1 MEQKKVE
8 RKILITNKL
17 GIHARA
23 AAKFVELTS
32 KCGSKFIVK
41 KGSKVVNGSSLLGL
55 MTLAASK
62 GTEIKVQ
69 CIGSNSEKDL
79 NKLISLIK
87 NNFGEE
93 KPLSENTD
101 KELVL
106 KLSALIIASDG
117 MITDVEKTTFKNI
130 RNFLGEKE
138 YKYKDIMSEGELD
151 RDKILE
157 QELKIMNLLPPIESI
172 N

>member
-1 MEQKKVE
+1 MNAEIQNVIRVLIHFAKSDKFLDHEEKKVLKNIIYRYSVDSE
-8 RKILITNKL
+8 DLKKIKSTQENL
-17 GIHARA
+17 
-23 AAKFVELTS
+23 
-32 KCGSKFIVK
+32 
-41 KGSKVVNGSSLLGL
+41 
-55 MTLAASK
+55 
-62 GTEIKVQ
+62 
-69 CIGSNSEKDL
+69 SEKL
-79 NKLISLIK
+79 LKVK
-87 NNFGEE
+87 T
-93 KPLSENTD
+93 PEN
-101 KELVL
+101 KELVV

>member
-1 MEQKKVE
+1 MDAEIQNMIGVLIHVAKLDEFLDHEEKKVLKNIIYRYSVDSE
-8 RKILITNKL
+8 DLKKIK
-17 GIHARA
+17 
-23 AAKFVELTS
+23 
-32 KCGSKFIVK
+32 
-41 KGSKVVNGSSLLGL
+41 
-55 MTLAASK
+55 
-62 GTEIKVQ
+62 
-69 CIGSNSEKDL
+69 SNQENLSEKL
-79 NKLISLIK
+79 LKVK
-87 NNFGEE
+87 T
-93 KPLSENTD
+93 PEN
-101 KELVL
+101 KELVV

>member
-1 MEQKKVE
+1 MIGVLIHVAKSDEFLEHEEKKVLKNIIYRYSVDSE
-8 RKILITNKL
+8 DLKKIKSTQENL
-17 GIHARA
+17 
-23 AAKFVELTS
+23 
-32 KCGSKFIVK
+32 
-41 KGSKVVNGSSLLGL
+41 
-55 MTLAASK
+55 
-62 GTEIKVQ
+62 
-69 CIGSNSEKDL
+69 SEKL
-79 NKLISLIK
+79 LKVK
-87 NNFGEE
+87 T
-93 KPLSENTD
+93 PEN
-101 KELVL
+101 KELVV

>member
-1 MEQKKVE
+1 MNAEIQNMIGVLIHVAKSDEFLDHEEKKVLKNIIYRYSVDSE
-8 RKILITNKL
+8 DLKKIKSTQENL
-17 GIHARA
+17 
-23 AAKFVELTS
+23 
-32 KCGSKFIVK
+32 
-41 KGSKVVNGSSLLGL
+41 
-55 MTLAASK
+55 
-62 GTEIKVQ
+62 
-69 CIGSNSEKDL
+69 SEKL
-79 NKLISLIK
+79 LKVK
-87 NNFGEE
+87 T
-93 KPLSENTD
+93 PEN
-101 KELVL
+101 KELVV

-117 MITDVEKTTFKNI
+117 MITDVEKSTFKNI

>member
-1 MEQKKVE
+1 MIGVLIHVAKSDEFLDHEEKKVLKNIIYRYSVDSE
-8 RKILITNKL
+8 DLKKIKSTQENL
-17 GIHARA
+17 
-23 AAKFVELTS
+23 
-32 KCGSKFIVK
+32 
-41 KGSKVVNGSSLLGL
+41 
-55 MTLAASK
+55 
-62 GTEIKVQ
+62 
-69 CIGSNSEKDL
+69 SEKL
-79 NKLISLIK
+79 LKVK
-87 NNFGEE
+87 T
-93 KPLSENTD
+93 PEN
-101 KELVL
+101 KELVV

>member
-1 MEQKKVE
+1 MDAEIQNMIGVLIHVAKSDEFLDHEEKKVLKNIIYRYSVDSE
-8 RKILITNKL
+8 DLKKIKSTQENL
-17 GIHARA
+17 
-23 AAKFVELTS
+23 
-32 KCGSKFIVK
+32 
-41 KGSKVVNGSSLLGL
+41 
-55 MTLAASK
+55 
-62 GTEIKVQ
+62 
-69 CIGSNSEKDL
+69 SEKL
-79 NKLISLIK
+79 LKVK
-87 NNFGEE
+87 T
-93 KPLSENTD
+93 PEN
-101 KELVL
+101 KELVV

>member
-1 MEQKKVE
+1 MNAEIQNMIGVLIHVAKSDEFLDHEEKKVLKNIIYRYSVDSE
-8 RKILITNKL
+8 DLKKIKSTQENL
-17 GIHARA
+17 
-23 AAKFVELTS
+23 
-32 KCGSKFIVK
+32 
-41 KGSKVVNGSSLLGL
+41 
-55 MTLAASK
+55 
-62 GTEIKVQ
+62 
-69 CIGSNSEKDL
+69 SEKL
-79 NKLISLIK
+79 LKVK
-87 NNFGEE
+87 T
-93 KPLSENTD
+93 PEN
-101 KELVL
+101 KELVV

-157 QELKIMNLLPPIESI
+157 QELKIMNLLPPIECI

>member
-1 MEQKKVE
+1 MNAEIQNMIGVLIHVAKSDEFLDHEEKKVLKNIIYRYSVDSE
-8 RKILITNKL
+8 DLKKIKSTQENL
-17 GIHARA
+17 
-23 AAKFVELTS
+23 
-32 KCGSKFIVK
+32 
-41 KGSKVVNGSSLLGL
+41 
-55 MTLAASK
+55 
-62 GTEIKVQ
+62 
-69 CIGSNSEKDL
+69 SEKL
-79 NKLISLIK
+79 LKVK
-87 NNFGEE
+87 T
-93 KPLSENTD
+93 PEN
-101 KELVL
+101 KELVV

-130 RNFLGEKE
+130 RNYLGEKE

>member
-1 MEQKKVE
+1 MNAEIQNMIGVLIHVAKSDEFLDHEEKNVLKNIIY
-8 RKILITNKL
+8 RYSIDSDDLVKIKNTQENL
-17 GIHARA
+17 
-23 AAKFVELTS
+23 
-32 KCGSKFIVK
+32 
-41 KGSKVVNGSSLLGL
+41 
-55 MTLAASK
+55 
-62 GTEIKVQ
+62 
-69 CIGSNSEKDL
+69 SEKL
-79 NKLISLIK
+79 LKVK
-87 NNFGEE
+87 T
-93 KPLSENTD
+93 PEN
-101 KELVL
+101 KELVV

>member
-1 MEQKKVE
+1 MNAEIQNMIGVLIHVAKSDEFLDHEEKKVLKNIIY
-8 RKILITNKL
+8 RYSIDSDDLVKIKNTQENL
-17 GIHARA
+17 
-23 AAKFVELTS
+23 
-32 KCGSKFIVK
+32 
-41 KGSKVVNGSSLLGL
+41 
-55 MTLAASK
+55 
-62 GTEIKVQ
+62 
-69 CIGSNSEKDL
+69 SEKL
-79 NKLISLIK
+79 LKVK
-87 NNFGEE
+87 T
-93 KPLSENTD
+93 PEN
-101 KELVL
+101 KELVV

-117 MITDVEKTTFKNI
+117 MITDIEKTTFKNI

>member
-1 MEQKKVE
+1 MNAEIQNMIGVLIHVAKSDEFLDHEEKKVLKNIIYRYSGDSE
-8 RKILITNKL
+8 DLKKIKSTQENL
-17 GIHARA
+17 
-23 AAKFVELTS
+23 
-32 KCGSKFIVK
+32 
-41 KGSKVVNGSSLLGL
+41 
-55 MTLAASK
+55 
-62 GTEIKVQ
+62 
-69 CIGSNSEKDL
+69 SEKL
-79 NKLISLIK
+79 LKVK
-87 NNFGEE
+87 T
-93 KPLSENTD
+93 PEN
-101 KELVL
+101 KELVV

-117 MITDVEKTTFKNI
+117 TITDVEKTTFKNI

>member
-1 MEQKKVE
+1 MNAEIQNMIGVLIHVAKSDEFLDHEEKKVLKNIIY
-8 RKILITNKL
+8 RYSIDSDDLVKIKNTQENL
-17 GIHARA
+17 
-23 AAKFVELTS
+23 
-32 KCGSKFIVK
+32 
-41 KGSKVVNGSSLLGL
+41 
-55 MTLAASK
+55 
-62 GTEIKVQ
+62 
-69 CIGSNSEKDL
+69 SEKL
-79 NKLISLIK
+79 LKVK
-87 NNFGEE
+87 T
-93 KPLSENTD
+93 PEN
-101 KELVL
+101 KELVV

-117 MITDVEKTTFKNI
+117 MITEVEKTTFNNI

>member
-1 MEQKKVE
+1 MIGVLIHVAKSDEFLDHEEKKVLKNIIYRYSVDSE
-8 RKILITNKL
+8 DLKKIKSTQENL
-17 GIHARA
+17 
-23 AAKFVELTS
+23 
-32 KCGSKFIVK
+32 
-41 KGSKVVNGSSLLGL
+41 
-55 MTLAASK
+55 
-62 GTEIKVQ
+62 
-69 CIGSNSEKDL
+69 SEKL
-79 NKLISLIK
+79 LKVK
-87 NNFGEE
+87 T
-93 KPLSENTD
+93 PEN
-101 KELVL
+101 KELVV

-157 QELKIMNLLPPIESI
+157 QELKIMDLLPPIESI

>member
-1 MEQKKVE
+1 MDAEIQNMIGVLIHVAKSDEFLDHEEKKVLKNIIYRYSVDSE
-8 RKILITNKL
+8 DLKKIKSTQENL
-17 GIHARA
+17 
-23 AAKFVELTS
+23 
-32 KCGSKFIVK
+32 
-41 KGSKVVNGSSLLGL
+41 
-55 MTLAASK
+55 
-62 GTEIKVQ
+62 
-69 CIGSNSEKDL
+69 SEKL
-79 NKLISLIK
+79 LKVK
-87 NNFGEE
+87 T
-93 KPLSENTD
+93 PEN
-101 KELVL
+101 KELVV

-117 MITDVEKTTFKNI
+117 MITDIEKTTFKNI

>member
-1 MEQKKVE
+1 MNAEIQNMIGVLIHVAKSDEFLDHEEKKVL
-8 RKILITNKL
+8 KNIIYIYSIDSDDL
-17 GIHARA
+17 
-23 AAKFVELTS
+23 VQ
-32 KCGSKFIVK
+32 
-41 KGSKVVNGSSLLGL
+41 
-55 MTLAASK
+55 
-62 GTEIKVQ
+62 IKNTQ
-69 CIGSNSEKDL
+69 ENLSEKL
-79 NKLISLIK
+79 LKVK
-87 NNFGEE
+87 T
-93 KPLSENTD
+93 PEN

>member
-1 MEQKKVE
+1 MNAEIQNMIGVLIHVAKSDEFLDHEEKKVLKNIIY
-8 RKILITNKL
+8 RYSIDSDDLVKIKNTQENL
-17 GIHARA
+17 
-23 AAKFVELTS
+23 
-32 KCGSKFIVK
+32 
-41 KGSKVVNGSSLLGL
+41 
-55 MTLAASK
+55 
-62 GTEIKVQ
+62 
-69 CIGSNSEKDL
+69 SEKL
-79 NKLISLIK
+79 LKVKTPK
-87 NNFGEE
+87 N
-93 KPLSENTD
+93 

>member
-1 MEQKKVE
+1 MNAEIQNMIGVLIHVAKSDEFLDHEEKKVLKNIIY
-8 RKILITNKL
+8 RYSIDSDDLVKIKNTQENL
-17 GIHARA
+17 
-23 AAKFVELTS
+23 
-32 KCGSKFIVK
+32 
-41 KGSKVVNGSSLLGL
+41 
-55 MTLAASK
+55 
-62 GTEIKVQ
+62 
-69 CIGSNSEKDL
+69 SEKL
-79 NKLISLIK
+79 LKVK
-87 NNFGEE
+87 T
-93 KPLSENTD
+93 PEN

-157 QELKIMNLLPPIESI
+157 QELKIMDLLPPIESI

>member
-1 MEQKKVE
+1 MNAEIQNMIGVLIHVAKSDEFLDHEEKKVLKNIIY
-8 RKILITNKL
+8 RYSIDSDDLVKIKNTQENL
-17 GIHARA
+17 
-23 AAKFVELTS
+23 
-32 KCGSKFIVK
+32 
-41 KGSKVVNGSSLLGL
+41 
-55 MTLAASK
+55 
-62 GTEIKVQ
+62 
-69 CIGSNSEKDL
+69 SEKL
-79 NKLISLIK
+79 LKVK
-87 NNFGEE
+87 T
-93 KPLSENTD
+93 SES
-101 KELVL
+101 KELVV

-157 QELKIMNLLPPIESI
+157 QELKIMNLLPPIEII

>member
-1 MEQKKVE
+1 MNAEIQNMIGVLIHVAKSDEFLDHEEKKVLKNIIYRYSVDSE
-8 RKILITNKL
+8 DLKKIKSTQENL
-17 GIHARA
+17 
-23 AAKFVELTS
+23 
-32 KCGSKFIVK
+32 
-41 KGSKVVNGSSLLGL
+41 
-55 MTLAASK
+55 
-62 GTEIKVQ
+62 
-69 CIGSNSEKDL
+69 SEKL
-79 NKLISLIK
+79 LKV
-87 NNFGEE
+87 
-93 KPLSENTD
+93 KPPEN
-101 KELVL
+101 KELVV

>member
-1 MEQKKVE
+1 MNAEIQNMIGVLIHVAKSDEFLDHEEKKVLKNIIYRYSIDSE
-8 RKILITNKL
+8 DLKKIKSTQENL
-17 GIHARA
+17 
-23 AAKFVELTS
+23 
-32 KCGSKFIVK
+32 
-41 KGSKVVNGSSLLGL
+41 
-55 MTLAASK
+55 
-62 GTEIKVQ
+62 
-69 CIGSNSEKDL
+69 SEKL
-79 NKLISLIK
+79 LKVK
-87 NNFGEE
+87 T
-93 KPLSENTD
+93 PEN
-101 KELVL
+101 KELVV

-157 QELKIMNLLPPIESI
+157 QELKIMDLLPPIESI

>member
-1 MEQKKVE
+1 MVYYKRNKMNAEIQNMIGVLIHVAKSDEFLDHEEKKVLKNIIY
-8 RKILITNKL
+8 RYSIDSDDLVKIKNTQENL
-17 GIHARA
+17 
-23 AAKFVELTS
+23 
-32 KCGSKFIVK
+32 
-41 KGSKVVNGSSLLGL
+41 
-55 MTLAASK
+55 
-62 GTEIKVQ
+62 
-69 CIGSNSEKDL
+69 SEKL
-79 NKLISLIK
+79 LKVK
-87 NNFGEE
+87 T
-93 KPLSENTD
+93 PEN

>member
-1 MEQKKVE
+1 MNAEIQNMIGVLIHVAKSDEFLDHEEKKVLKNIIYRYSVDSE
-8 RKILITNKL
+8 DLKKIKSTQEYL
-17 GIHARA
+17 
-23 AAKFVELTS
+23 
-32 KCGSKFIVK
+32 
-41 KGSKVVNGSSLLGL
+41 
-55 MTLAASK
+55 
-62 GTEIKVQ
+62 
-69 CIGSNSEKDL
+69 SEKL
-79 NKLISLIK
+79 LKVK
-87 NNFGEE
+87 T
-93 KPLSENTD
+93 PEN
-101 KELVL
+101 KELVV
-106 KLSALIIASDG
+106 KLSALIIASDR

>member
-1 MEQKKVE
+1 MNAEIQNMIGVLIHVAKSDEFLDHEDKKVLKNIIYRYSADSE
-8 RKILITNKL
+8 DLK
-17 GIHARA
+17 
-23 AAKFVELTS
+23 KFKSTQENL
-32 KCGSKFIVK
+32 
-41 KGSKVVNGSSLLGL
+41 
-55 MTLAASK
+55 
-62 GTEIKVQ
+62 
-69 CIGSNSEKDL
+69 SEKL
-79 NKLISLIK
+79 LKVK
-87 NNFGEE
+87 T
-93 KPLSENTD
+93 PEN
-101 KELVL
+101 KELIV

>member
-1 MEQKKVE
+1 MNAEIQNMIGVLIHVAKSDEFLDHEEKKVLKNIIY
-8 RKILITNKL
+8 RYSIDSDDLAKIKNTQENL
-17 GIHARA
+17 
-23 AAKFVELTS
+23 
-32 KCGSKFIVK
+32 
-41 KGSKVVNGSSLLGL
+41 
-55 MTLAASK
+55 
-62 GTEIKVQ
+62 
-69 CIGSNSEKDL
+69 SEKL
-79 NKLISLIK
+79 LKVK
-87 NNFGEE
+87 T
-93 KPLSENTD
+93 PEN
-101 KELVL
+101 KELVV

-157 QELKIMNLLPPIESI
+157 QELKIMDLLPPIESI